1 MKFITKEKLQV
12 FVLLL
17 FLFSLAHVLNAQSHW
32 SQNPDSNN
40 VIIALPNSKQS
51 NPVIAKD
58 GSNGAVIAWVD
69 ERNGNEDIYA
79 QRIDESGKLVWD
91 TEGKPV
97 VVDTEQRIQRF
108 PAIQEGTQGDV
119 FMAWADTRNPSFD
132 REIWVQKFNE
142 AGEPTWSTATISQA
156 ALEGNNRPPLLLNNE
171 KNKDFPILVTA
182 FNTDFQSNKI
192 TYQNV
197 NDTNGSKQ
205 FVIQK
210 IVSNNAGGVQPNQP
224 PAVVLALNGGIIA
237 TWADTRPER
246 AVIAKG
252 ISPLGLEWGAGEVTV
267 SAKLTSSTYPV
278 AVSDGNQGV
287 IIVWIEPIDTENDI
301 IKATRL
307 DALGST
313 VWSVQ
318 TSTSAG
324 QKSNLKIAPD
334 EQNGAFIAWEQTQG
348 FGTRTLLQRIRGA
361 GGTSW
366 PQDVQLSTRNSGQI
380 LPAIINNGNSQAI
393 IAWVDFANDTTIYAQ
408 LIDSAGDT
416 LWGEEG
422 VAVTTAHKPLL
433 VNPVLVDDGLGGA
446 IIAWEDFRNAV
457 NSDIYAQRVSVTGK
471 LGEFREIMVTSP
483 TSTDNWEI
491 GSSQVIQWTAS
502 KEITNITIELLRDNG
517 AIIDTLAASLP
528 NDNPQNGQFTLE
540 PVTGPAS
547 NSCQIRIR
555 AVDPNFIL
563 NVSEVFTISESEGPT
578 LVLADTAEISNFG
591 ESLIVTANATDLS
604 GIQEVLLNFR
614 MGGALNF
621 DSVPMES
628 VAPNQFSG
636 SIAANF
642 VTERALEYFISSRD
656 IIGVTSTTDT
666 FFLPVAFEA
675 GVENTQIVQGSSQNS
690 YRMISA
696 PNLLN
701 QSLADSIFTAS
712 GFGVYDT
719 TSWRLFQYRNNGYVE
734 RDSLNAATFKFEPGE
749 AYWLISTEDQTIDFG
764 SGVSLRADLSYT
776 LTLKP
781 GWNQIGLPFA
791 FPVAWDS
798 IFIASDSPDSVEI
811 PWLYEGGY
819 DPADILEPYKGYFIR
834 NKNDSNISL
843 RIPPIALEGL
853 SKSLAR
859 SNLSNSEWS
868 LQIKATCQEA
878 RDEFNLLGINKLAS
892 DDWDPLDYTEP
903 PPIGEYVS
911 VYFPKQ
917 DWEIYPNNYTTDYRH
932 NIGEGQSW
940 IVNVK
945 TNIRNSEVKIN
956 FAGLEAIP
964 QDLEIILLDEKL
976 HITKNLKSDQSYS
989 FPTGNFGTTK
999 TLKLSV
1005 GNSNFISDEISDN
1018 ALIPTDFELS
1028 QNFPNPFNPVT
1039 SIRYG
1044 LPRSEKVTIR
1054 IFDLLGREV
1063 LTLIDGEK
1071 KEAGYHV
1078 ISWNGRDNK
1087 GSPVASGLYIYY
1099 IISGKFSQSRKMLL
1113 IK

>member
-1 MKFITKEKLQV
+1 
-12 FVLLL
+12 
-17 FLFSLAHVLNAQSHW
+17 
-32 SQNPDSNN
+32 
-40 VIIALPNSKQS
+40 
-51 NPVIAKD
+51 
-58 GSNGAVIAWVD
+58 
-69 ERNGNEDIYA
+69 
-79 QRIDESGKLVWD
+79 
-91 TEGKPV
+91 
-97 VVDTEQRIQRF
+97 
-108 PAIQEGTQGDV
+108 
-119 FMAWADTRNPSFD
+119 
-132 REIWVQKFNE
+132 
-142 AGEPTWSTATISQA
+142 
-156 ALEGNNRPPLLLNNE
+156 
-171 KNKDFPILVTA
+171 
-182 FNTDFQSNKI
+182 
-192 TYQNV
+192 
-197 NDTNGSKQ
+197 
-205 FVIQK
+205 
-210 IVSNNAGGVQPNQP
+210 
-224 PAVVLALNGGIIA
+224 
-237 TWADTRPER
+237 
-246 AVIAKG
+246 
-252 ISPLGLEWGAGEVTV
+252 
-267 SAKLTSSTYPV
+267 
-278 AVSDGNQGV
+278 
-287 IIVWIEPIDTENDI
+287 
-301 IKATRL
+301 
-307 DALGST
+307 
-313 VWSVQ
+313 
-318 TSTSAG
+318 
-324 QKSNLKIAPD
+324 
-334 EQNGAFIAWEQTQG
+334 
-348 FGTRTLLQRIRGA
+348 
-361 GGTSW
+361 
-366 PQDVQLSTRNSGQI
+366 
-380 LPAIINNGNSQAI
+380 
-393 IAWVDFANDTTIYAQ
+393 
-408 LIDSAGDT
+408 
-416 LWGEEG
+416 
-422 VAVTTAHKPLL
+422 
-433 VNPVLVDDGLGGA
+433 
-446 IIAWEDFRNAV
+446 
-457 NSDIYAQRVSVTGK
+457 
-471 LGEFREIMVTSP
+471 
-483 TSTDNWEI
+483 
-491 GSSQVIQWTAS
+491 
-502 KEITNITIELLRDNG
+502 
-517 AIIDTLAASLP
+517 
-528 NDNPQNGQFTLE
+528 
-540 PVTGPAS
+540 
-547 NSCQIRIR
+547 
-555 AVDPNFIL
+555 
-563 NVSEVFTISESEGPT
+563 
-578 LVLADTAEISNFG
+578 
-591 ESLIVTANATDLS
+591 
-604 GIQEVLLNFR
+604 
-614 MGGALNF
+614 
-621 DSVPMES
+621 
-628 VAPNQFSG
+628 
-636 SIAANF
+636 
-642 VTERALEYFISSRD
+642 
-656 IIGVTSTTDT
+656 
-666 FFLPVAFEA
+666 
-675 GVENTQIVQGSSQNS
+675 
-690 YRMISA
+690 
-696 PNLLN
+696 
-701 QSLADSIFTAS
+701 
-712 GFGVYDT
+712 
-719 TSWRLFQYRNNGYVE
+719 
-734 RDSLNAATFKFEPGE
+734 
-749 AYWLISTEDQTIDFG
+749 
-764 SGVSLRADLSYT
+764 SYT